1 MSIESGLYDHLRR
14 NGAIADLVGSRIYPQ
29 QAERDASLPL
39 IVYQRIS
46 TQRGRYNLRTTSGLA
61 GPRIQLDCY
70 GSTYAET
77 KDVADAVLD
86 LIDGY
91 KGLLGA
97 STFTAQ
103 GIFVEDERDSQESA
117 GGGSE
122 SPTHRIGI
130 DVVIWYGT

>member
-70 GSTYAET
+70 GSTYAE
-77 KDVADAVLD
+77 AVLD